1 MKDVAVAV
9 VNGVVGVASMFIVAS
24 FFVGADTLVPHRY
37 VIIKDGQKIG
47 YTNKT

>member
-9 VNGVVGVASMFIVAS
+9 VNGVVGLATLFIAASC
-24 FFVGADTLVPHRY
+24 FVGADTLVPHRY
-37 VIIKDGQKIG
+37 VVIKDGQKIG